1 MVNEVTT
8 IDTNNY
14 ADMAKAMGIAG
25 ETGSADTSKANPLP
39 RMRLHHN
46 NIMGMK
52 KVGDESIEAVVV
64 KGGSYKLERP
74 DMPVVY
80 SPTVEIRPFIQRL
93 CIRGLLKICL
103 LNQVS
108 LWVLTIRH
116 LWQTTLTLI

>member
-1 MVNEVTT
+1 MVNEITT

-74 DMPVVY
+74 
-80 SPTVEIRPFIQRL
+80 
-93 CIRGLLKICL
+93 
-103 LNQVS
+103 
-108 LWVLTIRH
+108 
-116 LWQTTLTLI
+116 